1 MPYSHQLLHKKKTVE
16 LAYARYSQL
25 SPDVLPVIQDT
36 IPSPKEW
43 AYRTKITPHFD
54 SMPKWLSKGIEANS
68 PDVTQ
73 KEDGTYEGVVDF
85 VHRKVKSKAKGK
97 GKAASFGLLQ
107 KEEDAMNVSGSGD
120 AGAQGKES
128 EPTHE
133 PKHGEV
139 IGKVKKTYKLSIG
152 YNAAASKG
160 GTLDIEV
167 CCIASGSKGLA
178 DIRNARLPLP
188 SSTPAWCTKGRRCKS
203 ERCCPVT
210 EHG

>member
-36 IPSPKEW
+36 IASPKEW

-54 SMPKWLSKGIEANS
+54 SMPSWLRKGIESGS

-73 KEDGTYEGVVDF
+73 TEDGTWEGMVDF
-85 VHRKVKSKAKGK
+85 VHRKVKTKGKGK
-97 GKAASFGLLQ
+97 GKANANFGLLE
-107 KEEDAMNVSGSGD
+107 KEEDAMNV
-120 AGAQGKES
+120 GAEGPNGEK
-128 EPTHE
+128 PDG

-167 CCIASGSKGLA
+167 SRVDRASRIVA
-178 DIRNARLPLP
+178 EFRNAP
-188 SSTPAWCTKGRRCKS
+188 SLLRSSMLAWWKNGKRCKS
-203 ERCCPVT
+203 RSS
-210 EHG
+210 GR